1 MKDKIR
7 FIHAAD
13 LHLGKT
19 LYGIPQRYDDFF
31 KAFEWLLN
39 KAIYEKV
46 DFVLICGDFI
56 DSEQKIN
63 PSTLSKIITTIQD
76 FQSKSKDELG
86 FKIPIICIEGNHET
100 PFFSDRT
107 WLELIADLNLI
118 ILLSG
123 EYNRKSKRII
133 FTDYSYRERKGGKIT
148 IKDSVIYG
156 MSYFGSSTPG
166 LFSLIKEE
174 IPKNDKFIILLM
186 HFGIQGHDKRKK
198 GYEINK
204 ELKRLHKHVD
214 YLALGHFHNQ
224 YQLPVNDPWIFN
236 PGSLEINEITEYN
249 EKRGIFLVDIFP
261 AEKNN
266 FQVKSL
272 TSENGNTNDVFNI
285 PNRKFLSFAPIDI
298 SESKSFE
305 EAQNMVIT
313 KLRKLGVPER
323 NNMNL
328 PLTNLDVPILYITIK
343 GMVPYSEL
351 EVDLA
356 ELRRLIF
363 DTFSILGLKLNN
375 HVFSKT
381 GYNLEV
387 DESWSYERIEEEALL
402 ATIEEEENFKAHKSE
417 ISNLLLN
424 QLKNKLTKNADYTI
438 IKKELDNWFDLNP
451 KILEKVK
458 EILRLEKKPNT
469 VKQLK
474 KEEKKKQ
481 KAKQVSIDKIWDEE
495 DFAEEFGDFK
505 EILNIENDDVEI
517 DDIIDDGEL
526 DF

>member
-7 FIHAAD
+7 FIHTAD

-19 LYGIPQRYDDFF
+19 LYGIPQRYEDFF

-63 PSTLSKIITTIQD
+63 PSTLSKIITNIQD
-76 FQSKSKDELG
+76 FQSKSEEELG

-107 WLELIADLNLI
+107 WLELLADLNLI

-123 EYNRKSKRII
+123 QFISDSKRVI
-133 FTDYSYRERKGGKIT
+133 FNDYSYREHKGGKIT

-166 LFSLIKEE
+166 LFSLIRKE

-186 HFGIQGHDKRKK
+186 HFGIQGYDKRKK
-198 GYEINK
+198 GYDINK
-204 ELKRLHKHVD
+204 ELKELHKHVD

-224 YQLPVNDPWIFN
+224 YQLPEKDPWIFN

-261 AEKNN
+261 EENNN

-272 TSENGNTNDVFNI
+272 TSENGNTNDPLNI
-285 PNRKFLSFAPIDI
+285 PNRKFLSFNPIDI

-323 NNMNL
+323 NNTNL
-328 PLTNLDVPILYITIK
+328 SLTNLDVPILYITIK
-343 GMVPYSEL
+343 GRISYSEL
-351 EVDLA
+351 EIDLK
-356 ELRRLIF
+356 ELRNLIF
-363 DTFSILGLKLNN
+363 DTFYILGLKLNN

-381 GYNLEV
+381 EYNLEV
-387 DESWSYERIEEEALL
+387 DESWSFERIEEEALL
-402 ATIEEEENFKAHKSE
+402 ATIEEEENFKAHKNE
-417 ISNLLLN
+417 IANLLLN
-424 QLKNKLTKNADYTI
+424 QLKNKLTKTADHI
-438 IKKELDNWFDLNP
+438 IVKKELDNWFELNP
-451 KILEKVK
+451 EILEKV
-458 EILRLEKKPNT
+458 EDIVRLEKKPK
-469 VKQLK
+469 KQNQMK
-474 KEEKKKQ
+474 KRNKKKQ
-481 KAKQVSIDKIWDEE
+481 QAKQVSIDKIWDEN
-495 DFAEEFGDFK
+495 DFAEEFGEFK
-505 EILNIENDDVEI
+505 EILNIEDDDLDI

-526 DF
+526 DL